1 MHRPHA
7 RTTQGPVRAC
17 HGSHLL
23 EARPPSLEH
32 PSISSTL
39 TVGDDVIADGVT
51 LLNVVRMLGPGEPVR
66 TGYRVLKTS
75 FHKFQSNH
83 RERSKW
89 QWVCWARVDQS
100 EKSLPNC
107 VCNITCLSRHIPRR
121 TAQGTLK
128 HSRHSPVPSALPRTA
143 HHVRHEAPRQRAQ
156 RSRSN

>member
-66 TGYRVLKTS
+66 TDYRVLKTS
-75 FHKFQSNH
+75 FHKSIQ
-83 RERSKW
+83 
-89 QWVCWARVDQS
+89 
-100 EKSLPNC
+100 LP
-107 VCNITCLSRHIPRR
+107 RPP
-121 TAQGTLK
+121 GTLK
-128 HSRHSPVPSALPRTA
+128 VAVGLLGAR
-143 HHVRHEAPRQRAQ
+143 
-156 RSRSN
+156 